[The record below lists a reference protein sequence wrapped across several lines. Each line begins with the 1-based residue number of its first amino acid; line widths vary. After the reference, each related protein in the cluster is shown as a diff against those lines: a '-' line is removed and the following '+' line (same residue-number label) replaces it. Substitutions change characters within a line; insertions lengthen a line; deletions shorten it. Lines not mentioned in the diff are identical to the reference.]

1 MTSIADRKAE
11 GDGKYGV
18 LGTRPIRNDGMDR
31 VTGRAKYGAD
41 LKFEGLL
48 HAKILRSPHAHAKI
62 KRIDTSKAEALE
74 GVAAVLTAADMPIVE
89 DAVADFGETLAN
101 YRLLAENCLAHDKV
115 LYRGHAVAAVAAASP
130 HVAEQA
136 LGLIEVEY
144 EVLPAVLDVREAMR
158 DDAPRLHGDQMTT
171 RNVAQRFTRGTD
183 TGVSSNV
190 ASYIQFKG
198 GDIEEGFREADVV
211 VEREFETK
219 MVHQGYLEPHVA
231 TAFWARDGRLTVW
244 QSTQGAFGVRTQL
257 SKMLDIPESRV
268 KVIPTEVGGG
278 FGGKIRSYM
287 GPVAALLSKKTGHP
301 VRSVMGRKE
310 VFEGSGPTSGTFMRA
325 KVGATKEGRITAAQL
340 YLAYEA
346 GAYPGSPVAAG
357 ASTALSP
364 YKLDNFLVEGY
375 DVVVNKPQTSAY
387 RAPGSP
393 AAAFATETVM
403 DEVADM
409 LGMDPMDFR
418 LKNAT
423 REGDRQVTGMVFP
436 RIGCVEL
443 EEAVKAHPH
452 YNAPLEG
459 PNRGRGV
466 AMGWWFN
473 GGNQSTAM
481 IGVNADGTVA
491 LVTGSVD
498 LAGTRTAVAMQAA
511 EALGLK
517 VDDVVSSVG
526 DTDSIGWTGPSG
538 GSRTTFSTGIAAIEA
553 AGLVVDRMKARA
565 AILWE
570 TQPEDVDFR
579 DGSFVSTKNPE
590 DRLTFKE
597 LAGKLMAT
605 GGPISAT
612 AASNPTQVGSAFAAH
627 IADVEVDPETGKVT
641 VLRYT
646 ALQDVGQA
654 AHPSY
659 TEGQI
664 QGGAVQGIGWA
675 LNEEYFYNDD
685 GTMVN
690 SSFLDYRMPTALD
703 LPMIDTQL
711 VEVPNP
717 GHPFGV
723 RGVGEVPIVP
733 PMAAMANAVSRA
745 IGTRMTALPMNP
757 GAVLRALDSKRSAG

>member
-1 MTSIADRKAE
+1 M
-11 GDGKYGV
+11 
-18 LGTRPIRNDGMDR
+18 GTRPIRHDGLDR

-41 LKFEGLL
+41 FQLQGTL
-48 HAKILRSPHAHAKI
+48 HAKILRSPHAHARI
-62 KRIDTSKAEALE
+62 KSIDTSKAEAME
-74 GVAAVLTAADMPIVE
+74 GVRAVLTAADMPIVE

-115 LYRGHAVAAVAAASP
+115 LYRGHAVAAVAATSP
-130 HVAEQA
+130 HIAEEA
-136 LGLIEVEY
+136 ASLIEVEY
-144 EVLPAVLDVREAMR
+144 EVLPAILSVGEAMR
-158 DDAPRLHGDQMTT
+158 EGAPLIHGDKMTT
-171 RNVAQRFTRGTD
+171 RSVAQRFTRGTD
-183 TGVSSNV
+183 TGVASNV

-198 GDIEEGFREADVV
+198 GDLEEGFRQADLV
-211 VEREFETK
+211 VEREFATK
-219 MVHQGYLEPHVA
+219 MVHQGYVEPHAA
-231 TAFWARDGRLTVW
+231 TAYWSRDGHLTVW
-244 QSTQGAFGVRTQL
+244 VCTQGAFGVRTQL
-257 SKMLDIPESRV
+257 SKMLNLPESNI

-287 GPVAALLSKKTGHP
+287 GPVAALLSKKTGLP
-301 VRSVMGRKE
+301 VKSVMSRKE
-310 VFEGSGPTSGTFMRA
+310 VFEGSGPTSGSSMKA
-325 KVGATKEGRITAAQL
+325 KVGTTKDGRITAIEL
-340 YLAYEA
+340 WLAYEA

-364 YKLDNFLVEGY
+364 YKVDNFLVEGY

-393 AAAFATETVM
+393 IAAYAIETVI
-403 DEVADM
+403 DEVAQK

-418 LKNAT
+418 LMNAT
-423 REGDRQVTGMVFP
+423 REGDRQVSGVVFP

-443 EEAVKAHPH
+443 EDAVKAHPH
-452 YNAPLEG
+452 YNAPLGG

-466 AMGWWFN
+466 AVGWWFN

-481 IGVNADGTVA
+481 ISVNADGTVG

-498 LAGTRTAVAMQAA
+498 LAGSRTAVAMQAA
-511 EALGLK
+511 EALGLG
-517 VDDVVSSVG
+517 VDDVVPSVG

-538 GSRTTFSTGIAAIEA
+538 GSRTTFSTGIAAIQA
-553 AGLVVDRMKARA
+553 AGMVVETMKERA
-565 AILWE
+565 ALLWE
-570 TQPEDVDFR
+570 TQPADVEFR
-579 DGSFVSTKNPE
+579 GGTFVSTKNPQ
-590 DRLTFKE
+590 DTIGFKD
-597 LAGKLMAT
+597 LAGKLMST
-605 GGPISAT
+605 GGPVSAT
-612 AASNPTQVGSAFAAH
+612 SVSNPTQVGSAFAGH

-654 AHPSY
+654 AHASY

-675 LNEEYFYNDD
+675 LNEEYYYSND
-685 GTMVN
+685 GTMAN

-711 VEVPNP
+711 IEVPNP

-733 PMAAMANAVSRA
+733 PMATIANAISNA
-745 IGTRMTALPMNP
+745 IGVRMTELPMNP
-757 GAVLRALDSKRSAG
+757 GAILEAMKAKKSGA